1 MILMLKKLKNWL
13 ENESIILYVGIAS
26 LSIVFFIAGIGKI
39 LDAESFV
46 KSLRPLPFLLKV
58 ATVEI
63 YAFGVFLGVIE
74 ISLAILI
81 WIEKTRKIAAMS
93 ILLLLIGFIF
103 FISDFLINDISST
116 YCCFS
121 LLSERVI
128 TPISLFEDFVLV
140 LFSFYIVKHSH

>member
-26 LSIVFFIAGIGKI
+26 LSLIFFIAGIGKI

-81 WIEKTRKIAAMS
+81 WIEKIRKIAAMS
-93 ILLLLIGFIF
+93 ILLLLIGFI
-103 FISDFLINDISST
+103 
-116 YCCFS
+116 Y
-121 LLSERVI
+121 
-128 TPISLFEDFVLV
+128 
-140 LFSFYIVKHSH
+140 